1 MAENLI
7 ADINSISNI
16 KTNALL
22 FLIKIAEKDIQN
34 GDFEPFEK
42 VFSDLKNEILENLG

>member
-1 MAENLI
+1 MAENLVV
-7 ADINSISNI
+7 DINPISNI

-22 FLIKIAEKDIQN
+22 HLIKIAEKDIQN
-34 GDFEPFEK
+34 RDFEPSEK